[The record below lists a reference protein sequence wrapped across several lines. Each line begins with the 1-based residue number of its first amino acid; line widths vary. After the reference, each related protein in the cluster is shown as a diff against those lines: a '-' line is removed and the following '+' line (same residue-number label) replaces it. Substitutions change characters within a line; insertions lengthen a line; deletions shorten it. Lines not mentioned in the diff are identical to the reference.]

1 MIMGLAAVAAFTWAD
16 KTEHE
21 LHYPLNLTGIHLD
34 KPGRSMKSYLVGG
47 AVRDQLLG
55 LEPRERDWLVT
66 GVTPEQL
73 IQDGFQQVGRD
84 FPIFLHPKTREE
96 YALPRTLRSSPG
108 NGAVSVEEDLA
119 RRDLT
124 INAMALDSKGN
135 LIDPCGGQHDIE
147 QRILRHTPAFVDD
160 PIRVLRLA
168 RFATRY
174 HSLGFSIANET
185 RELVQKM
192 AGRGD
197 LNQLVP
203 ERIFAELSKALQE
216 QQPDIFFREL
226 RNCQALAV
234 VIPELD
240 CLFGIPQPEKYHPE
254 IDTGIH
260 SLLALEQAA
269 RLSTDPQVRYAALL
283 HDLGKGATP
292 PEEWPRH
299 IGHEQRGVPLVNL
312 VSRRLR
318 VPSEWNRLAQH
329 VARFHLDC
337 HRAMQLHS
345 KTILK
350 ILQRLDALRKPDRL
364 ERFLL
369 ACHADLLGRP
379 GQDDNP
385 YPQAELM
392 RSAREAA
399 LSVDASA
406 LLQGM
411 TDGPAIA
418 TKLER
423 ARQQAIGKAIKYYKS
438 TAGEDISNGN
448 KYC

>member
-1 MIMGLAAVAAFTWAD
+1 
-16 KTEHE
+16 
-21 LHYPLNLTGIHLD
+21 
-34 KPGRSMKSYLVGG
+34 MKSYLVGG

-66 GVTPEQL
+66 EVTPEQL
-73 IQDGFQQVGRD
+73 IELGYQQVGRD
-84 FPIFLHPKTREE
+84 FPVFLHPKTKEE
-96 YALPRTLRSSPG
+96 YALPRSERNSPG
-108 NGAVSVEEDLA
+108 NGTVSVQEDLA

-124 INAMALDSKGN
+124 INAMALGPDGD
-135 LIDPCGGQHDIE
+135 LIDPCRGRHDLE
-147 QRILRHTPAFVDD
+147 QRILRHTPAFTDD

-174 HSLGFSIANET
+174 HALGFRVADET
-185 RELVQKM
+185 RELVQQM
-192 AGRGD
+192 ARRGD
-197 LNQLVP
+197 LDRLVP
-203 ERIFAELSKALQE
+203 ERIFAELYKALLE

-240 CLFGIPQPEKYHPE
+240 QLFGIPQPEQYHPE

-260 SLLALEQAA
+260 SLLTLEQAA

-283 HDLGKGATP
+283 HDLGKGNTP
-292 PEEWPRH
+292 KEEWPRH
-299 IGHEQRGVPLVNL
+299 IGHEQRGVALVNL

-318 VPSEWNRLAQH
+318 VPNEWNLLAQH

-337 HRAMQLHS
+337 HRAMQLRS

-350 ILQRLDALRKPDRL
+350 ILQRLDALRNPDRF

-379 GQDDNP
+379 GREDTP

-392 RSAREAA
+392 RCAREAA
-399 LSVDASA
+399 LAIDAA
-406 LLQGM
+406 EVLQGM
-411 TDGPAIA
+411 TDGKAIA
-418 TKLER
+418 EKLNQ
-423 ARQQAIGKAIKYYKS
+423 ARRQTIGKAIKQHKS
-438 TAGEDISNGN
+438 TAEGTISNGN
-448 KYC
+448 EYC